1 MVQEEYLYILDW
13 PIVLISFQYAAFTA
27 LCLYAQTARLH
38 YFHHVNAVLN
48 MIRND
53 Y

>member
-1 MVQEEYLYILDW
+1 MVQEEFSFIYLIAQW
-13 PIVLISFQYAAFTA
+13 VFISFQYAAFTA

-53 Y
+53 